1 MWVIILQI
9 FLIAGVSL
17 VITFPLWVVPLLN
30 FFSKWIDKLYVR
42 TREYIPLEETTLGKQ
57 YYEHILKTKPN
68 NFTPWMAKRL
78 SHHFIAN
85 LIRSGNYNQYAK
97 EVERFKQ
104 GNESSFVRYHIFSFM
119 SDRKKLI
126 SKIKKNWS
134 SSQWENEE

>member
-17 VITFPLWVVPLLN
+17 AITFPLWVLPLLKLY
-30 FFSKWIDKLYVR
+30 SKWINKLYIR
-42 TREYIPLEETTLGKQ
+42 TRKYIPLEETPLGKQ

-85 LIRSGNYNQYAK
+85 LIRNGTYNQYAK

-104 GNESSFVRYHIFSFM
+104 GNESFVRYHIIVFM
-119 SDRKKLI
+119 KDRWKLI
-126 SKIKKNWS
+126 SKIKRRWP